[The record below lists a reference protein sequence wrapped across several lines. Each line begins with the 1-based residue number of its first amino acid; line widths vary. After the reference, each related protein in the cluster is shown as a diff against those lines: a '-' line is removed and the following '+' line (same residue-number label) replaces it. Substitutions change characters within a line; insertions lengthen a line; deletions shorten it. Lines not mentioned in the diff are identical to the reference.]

1 MSQRE
6 IKFRTTGCNAIFG
19 NFSSGDVA
27 RVSAELAK
35 HFVED
40 AGCAEYVGAAGTT
53 TVAAPAKTKTKKAKA

>member
-6 IKFRTTGCNAIFG
+6 IKFSSTGCNAVFG

-27 RVSAELAK
+27 RVSAEMAK

-40 AGCAEYVGAAGTT
+40 AGCAEYVGAAPADAEKP
-53 TVAAPAKTKTKKAKA
+53 AAPPKSARKKK